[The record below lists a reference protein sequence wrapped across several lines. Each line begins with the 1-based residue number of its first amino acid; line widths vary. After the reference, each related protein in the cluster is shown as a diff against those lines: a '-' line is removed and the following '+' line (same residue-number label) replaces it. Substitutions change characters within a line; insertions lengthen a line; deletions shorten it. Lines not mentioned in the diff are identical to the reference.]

1 MSGDT
6 LERDAAMFW
15 AAVTEPNDHIAG
27 LLVSHL
33 GPAEARKWLS
43 AIGTRSD
50 AISDATVD
58 RLGLSGEM
66 GARRL
71 ATAVA
76 RWNTRRDTIDI
87 QELRRRTEL
96 LGARF
101 IIPCDAE
108 WPQQLADLGPGAPSG
123 LWVRGDA
130 TVVAKSGY
138 GAAIVGARAATA
150 YGETVTA
157 MLVSRMA
164 ERGLTVVSGGA
175 FGIDACAHQCA
186 LRMQTPTI
194 AVLAGGIDQLYPA
207 ANSDLLRAIES
218 SGGAL
223 VSESAPGSTPMKSR
237 FLSRNRLIAALS
249 GATVV
254 VEAAWRSGSL
264 STANHALELGRPV
277 GVVPG
282 PITSAQSAG
291 CCGRVR
297 LRFYR
302 HRKTWLTLFRDSLRS
317 RFRRAVVPDRMRNSL
332 IRWNSECLMASS
344 GARLCQLTIC
354 VWHQGWLQRRC

>member
-1 MSGDT
+1 
-6 LERDAAMFW
+6 
-15 AAVTEPNDHIAG
+15 
-27 LLVSHL
+27 
-33 GPAEARKWLS
+33 
-43 AIGTRSD
+43 
-50 AISDATVD
+50 
-58 RLGLSGEM
+58 M

-291 CCGRVR
+291 CHRLLRESPAEVLSTPEDVVDLVPGQPKVQVQAGSGSRSDAEQFDPMELRVLDGLKRSTPVSVDDLCVASGLAPAEVLMTLSR
-297 LRFYR
+297 LE
-302 HRKTWLTLFRDSLRS
+302 FRGAIRQDLRGWHRS
-317 RFRRAVVPDRMRNSL
+317 R
-332 IRWNSECLMASS
+332 
-344 GARLCQLTIC
+344 
-354 VWHQGWLQRRC
+354 